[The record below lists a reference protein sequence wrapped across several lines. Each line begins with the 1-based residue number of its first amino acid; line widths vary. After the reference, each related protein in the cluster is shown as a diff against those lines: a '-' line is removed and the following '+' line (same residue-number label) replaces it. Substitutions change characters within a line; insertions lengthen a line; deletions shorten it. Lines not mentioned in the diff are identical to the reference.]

1 MNKKAFLLTFVLQI
15 VCFSFTFGQEE
26 YILRQE
32 ADSLMMYRGFE
43 KAIEKYKQSE
53 NLRENRENNYRIA
66 ICFCYLGEIDS
77 AGYYYDKALSKKY
90 YSGYYKLPEDP
101 NLQCLKEHSDY
112 KRFVYL
118 ADTLNYKKTFTIVDS
133 NLFKE
138 VMRRKGLD
146 QYVRNKRIT
155 EYIKD
160 ENLDGL
166 VWAEVDSLNML
177 FLDSLLNVFQKWPGY
192 DILGEEG
199 DRALWLFAQHSD
211 NFVEFQEKCYKYLLE
226 AEREHNITPNHIAYL
241 YDRIRINKGLKQRF
255 GTQNTSTTD
264 TVVIGNLED
273 EKNVDAYRN
282 YYRLP
287 PLSEYIKALQERQEK
302 MKERESQK

>member
-1 MNKKAFLLTFVLQI
+1 MNRKVFILFFALQAMY
-15 VCFSFTFGQEE
+15 FSVAYNQEE
-26 YILRQE
+26 YILRKD

-53 NLRENRENNYRIA
+53 SLRENRENNYRIA

-112 KRFVYL
+112 NRFVYL
-118 ADTLNYKKTFTIVDS
+118 ADTFNYQKTFHIVDS

-160 ENLDGL
+160 ENLEGL

-177 FLDSLLNVFQKWPGY
+177 FLDSLIEVYQKWPGY
-192 DILGEEG
+192 DILGKGG
-199 DRALWLFAQHSD
+199 DNSLWLFAQHAD
-211 NFVEFQEKCYKYLLE
+211 KFVEFQEKYYKYLLE
-226 AEREHNITPNHIAYL
+226 AVCEYNTNPNNIAYL
-241 YDRIRINKGLKQRF
+241 YDRIMINKGLKQRF

-273 EKNVDAYRN
+273 EKNIDAYRN
-282 YYRLP
+282 YYLLP
-287 PLSEYIKALQERQEK
+287 PLSTYIEALQDLIDK
-302 MKERESQK
+302 KK